1 MKTFVTLSF
10 LFVFS
15 SIIAQTPLIDS
26 LLEVEKTAS
35 DKQKVEVLSKL
46 SYNFS
51 KIENK
56 IGLTYAEQ
64 ALEIAD
70 KQNYSEL
77 KSEIYNNL
85 ALNYFYQSNI
95 EQVFYYADL
104 AKKDAEK
111 NSNSIELATS
121 CKLMGCACQIT
132 SDFDSA
138 LMYFETEKNILI
150 KENEKL
156 KLALC
161 YTNIGTIY
169 SLRAESNIAIENF
182 MLAESLYIEL
192 KETKKLYDIYARIG
206 ETYLDNNNFVETEK
220 YFKLGIT
227 GCLEINNYSDLAR
240 LYNDMGLLYKKQ
252 KQYNKAIKNF
262 EIGLSYLEKQPNK
275 YVLMIIY
282 GNMGNTYSLMEN
294 YSQSE
299 TYIKKSLEIAIE
311 LNSKKNIAST
321 YHNLGDNYKKMG
333 KYYDAIIYLLK
344 GNELLLE
351 LKNYNNLLQSY
362 QALFET
368 YDAME
373 KYENSIKYYKLYI
386 YLNDSLVDANKL
398 NSIDSLQTLFNTK
411 FVKDENIIL
420 HQETEINKKT
430 ISNQRLTILF
440 VISVLLLL
448 VGLAVIIILN
458 RRKLKLYNTNLL
470 QKNDEITQQT
480 EELKILNDK
489 LVELDGFKAGMM
501 QMIVHDLKNPLNI
514 LQNIQYYNSYN
525 EQLDVV
531 KQTSNLMMNLVQ
543 DILDVN
549 KYENTKM
556 NLEIVNLSILHLVD
570 IAHKDVLYLLE
581 NKNIIIEKKI
591 QNNIGVKSDKNILV
605 RVITN
610 LLTNAIKYAPQ
621 NSIITIEA
629 NESIE
634 NKDFVEILIA
644 DQGKGIPQ
652 EYLEKIFDKFIQINK
667 KDEKVRSTGLGLT
680 FCKLAI
686 ESHNGTIKAES
697 KESTGAKFIFTVPKT
712 TEYEVYND
720 LKFESEKTAFNF
732 NNEEISYL
740 KNYIE
745 QLKNSAVYKISNINT
760 ILKMI
765 KENSN
770 SSNIILWCDNLYKT
784 AISGNQ
790 KKYKE
795 ILNI

>member
-1 MKTFVTLSF
+1 
-10 LFVFS
+10 
-15 SIIAQTPLIDS
+15 
-26 LLEVEKTAS
+26 
-35 DKQKVEVLSKL
+35 
-46 SYNFS
+46 
-51 KIENK
+51 
-56 IGLTYAEQ
+56 
-64 ALEIAD
+64 
-70 KQNYSEL
+70 
-77 KSEIYNNL
+77 
-85 ALNYFYQSNI
+85 
-95 EQVFYYADL
+95 
-104 AKKDAEK
+104 
-111 NSNSIELATS
+111 
-121 CKLMGCACQIT
+121 
-132 SDFDSA
+132 
-138 LMYFETEKNILI
+138 
-150 KENEKL
+150 
-156 KLALC
+156 
-161 YTNIGTIY
+161 
-169 SLRAESNIAIENF
+169 
-182 MLAESLYIEL
+182 
-192 KETKKLYDIYARIG
+192 
-206 ETYLDNNNFVETEK
+206 
-220 YFKLGIT
+220 
-227 GCLEINNYSDLAR
+227 
-240 LYNDMGLLYKKQ
+240 
-252 KQYNKAIKNF
+252 
-262 EIGLSYLEKQPNK
+262 
-275 YVLMIIY
+275 
-282 GNMGNTYSLMEN
+282 
-294 YSQSE
+294 
-299 TYIKKSLEIAIE
+299 
-311 LNSKKNIAST
+311 
-321 YHNLGDNYKKMG
+321 
-333 KYYDAIIYLLK
+333 
-344 GNELLLE
+344 
-351 LKNYNNLLQSY
+351 
-362 QALFET
+362 
-368 YDAME
+368 
-373 KYENSIKYYKLYI
+373 
-386 YLNDSLVDANKL
+386 
-398 NSIDSLQTLFNTK
+398 
-411 FVKDENIIL
+411 
-420 HQETEINKKT
+420 
-430 ISNQRLTILF
+430 
-440 VISVLLLL
+440 
-448 VGLAVIIILN
+448 
-458 RRKLKLYNTNLL
+458 
-470 QKNDEITQQT
+470 
-480 EELKILNDK
+480 
-489 LVELDGFKAGMM
+489 
-501 QMIVHDLKNPLNI
+501 LKNPLNI

-556 NLEIVNLSILHLVD
+556 NLEIINLSILHLVD

-697 KESTGAKFIFTVPKT
+697 KEGTGAKFIFTVPKT

-720 LKFESEKTAFNF
+720 LKFESEKTAFIF